1 MSNSNS
7 DEFNHFDLCVMQ
19 CNKMH
24 PCDICAPSCPGAFG
38 RKTLFPQ
45 VATEVGVVNTVSDL
59 EPRLDYDIVRGGND
73 NDILSLPGSY

>member
-1 MSNSNS
+1 MNSIIS
-7 DEFNHFDLCVMQ
+7 IYV
-19 CNKMH
+19 
-24 PCDICAPSCPGAFG
+24 SCSVTRCFPAIYALHLGPGAFG